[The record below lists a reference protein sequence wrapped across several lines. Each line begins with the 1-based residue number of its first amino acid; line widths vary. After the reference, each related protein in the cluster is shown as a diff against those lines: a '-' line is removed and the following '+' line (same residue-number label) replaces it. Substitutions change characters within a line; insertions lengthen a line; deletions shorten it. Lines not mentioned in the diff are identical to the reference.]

1 MKTASIIGSFI
12 VIFAL
17 LFYTIGFLKVRKT
30 NVITTSILLFYS
42 IGVTLDI
49 TATTFMII
57 GSTKGIITPHGL
69 IGYSALLGMLI
80 DTSIFWRHR
89 IRQGASDE
97 VSKGLQLYSRI
108 AYSWWVIAFVTGGL
122 LVLISKMPK

>member
-1 MKTASIIGSFI
+1 MKSASIIGSVI

-30 NVITTSILLFYS
+30 NVITTFILIFYT

-57 GSTKGIITPHGL
+57 GSSKGIITTHGL

-89 IRQGASDE
+89 IRQGVTAE
-97 VSKGLQLYSRI
+97 TSKGLQLYSRI
-108 AYSWWVIAFVTGGL
+108 AYSWWVIAFITGGL

>member
-1 MKTASIIGSFI
+1 MKSASIIGSVI

-30 NVITTSILLFYS
+30 NVISTFILIFYT

-57 GSTKGIITPHGL
+57 GSSKGIITTHGL
-69 IGYSALLGMLI
+69 IGYSALLGMLT
-80 DTSIFWRHR
+80 DTFIFWRHR
-89 IRQGASDE
+89 TRQGATAE

-108 AYSWWVIAFVTGGL
+108 AYSWWVIAFITGGL